1 MSWTAKN
8 SPLSQTEMEG
18 NATEVFYNLKARGW
32 STEAIAATLGN
43 MQAESLI
50 NPGAW
55 QNYIVG
61 SGGGGGYG
69 LVQWT
74 PWTNYTNYADRWGVA
89 HDDGNAQ
96 LRWLDEITVPF
107 GQWIPTTAYPMSF
120 ANYKI
125 STEACEYLSTVF
137 LYNFER
143 PAEYNIVVRQQ
154 YARNWYNYITALPE
168 TKGIPIWLLFK
179 FNGGG

>member
-1 MSWTAKN
+1 MSWIAKN
-8 SPLSQTEMEG
+8 AALSQSEMEN
-18 NATEVFYNLKARGW
+18 NAKEVFYGLKARGW
-32 STEAIAATLGN
+32 TNEAIAATLGN

-74 PWTNYTNYADRWGVA
+74 PWTHFTDYADQWGVA

-96 LRWLDEITVPF
+96 LRWIDEITVPF
-107 GQWIPTTAYPMSF
+107 GQWVQTTAYPMTF
-120 ANYKI
+120 PAYKV
-125 STEACEYLSTVF
+125 STEAPEYLSTVF

-143 PAEYNIVVRQQ
+143 PAEYNIVTRQT
-154 YARNWYNYITALPE
+154 YARQWYDFIQALPE
-168 TKGIPIWLLFK
+168 RLAIPIWLLFK
-179 FNGGG
+179 FN

>member
-1 MSWTAKN
+1 MAWIAKN
-8 SPLSQTEMEG
+8 SPLTQAEMEN
-18 NATEVFYNLKARGW
+18 NAKEVFYGLKARGW
-32 STEAIAATLGN
+32 TNEAIAATLGN
-43 MQAESLI
+43 MQAESLV

-74 PWTNYTNYADRWGVA
+74 PWTHFTEYADRWGVS

-96 LRWLDEITVPF
+96 LRWIDEITVPF
-107 GQWIPTTAYPMSF
+107 GQWVQTNAYPMTF
-120 ANYKI
+120 PAYKV
-125 STEACEYLSTVF
+125 STEAPEYLSTVF

-143 PAEYNIVVRQQ
+143 PAEYNIVTRQT
-154 YARNWYNYITALPE
+154 YARQWYDFIQTLPE
-168 TKGIPIWLLFK
+168 SKGIPIWLLFK
-179 FNGGG
+179 FN

>member
-1 MSWTAKN
+1 MSWIAKN
-8 SPLSQTEMEG
+8 SPLTQAEMEN
-18 NATEVFYNLKARGW
+18 NAKEVFYGLKARGW
-32 STEAIAATLGN
+32 TNEAIAATLGN

-74 PWTNYTNYADRWGVA
+74 PWTNFTNYADRWGVA

-96 LRWLDEITVPF
+96 LRWIDEITVPF
-107 GQWIPTTAYPMSF
+107 GQWIPTTAYPMTF
-120 ANYKI
+120 PAYKV
-125 STEACEYLSTVF
+125 STEAPEYLSTVF

-143 PAEYNIVVRQQ
+143 PAEYNIVTRQT
-154 YARNWYNYITALPE
+154 YARQWYDFIQALPE
-168 TKGIPIWLLFK
+168 SRGIPIWLLFK
-179 FNGGG
+179 FN

>member
-1 MSWTAKN
+1 MAWIAKN
-8 SPLSQTEMEG
+8 SPLTQAEMEN
-18 NATEVFYNLKARGW
+18 NAKEVFYGLKGRGW
-32 STEAIAATLGN
+32 TNEAIAATLGN

-74 PWTNYTNYADRWGVA
+74 PRTHFTDYADRWGVA

-96 LRWLDEITVPF
+96 LRWIDEITVPF
-107 GQWIPTTAYPMSF
+107 GQWVSTAAYPMSF
-120 ANYKI
+120 PAYKV
-125 STEACEYLSTVF
+125 STEAPEYLSTVF

-143 PAEYNIVVRQQ
+143 PAEYNIVTRQT
-154 YARNWYNYITALPE
+154 YARRWYDFIQTLPE
-168 TKGIPIWLLFK
+168 RQGIPIWLLFK
-179 FNGGG
+179 FN

>member
-1 MSWTAKN
+1 
-8 SPLSQTEMEG
+8 
-18 NATEVFYNLKARGW
+18 
-32 STEAIAATLGN
+32 

-74 PWTNYTNYADRWGVA
+74 PWTHFTDYADRWGVA

-96 LRWLDEITVPF
+96 LRWIDEVTVPF
-107 GQWIPTTAYPMSF
+107 GQWVPTAAYPMSF

-143 PAEYNIVVRQQ
+143 PAVYNIVERQG
-154 YARNWYNYITALPE
+154 YARAWYDFIKQLPAS
-168 TKGIPIWLLFK
+168 KGIPIWLLFK

>member
-1 MSWTAKN
+1 MAWIAKN
-8 SPLSQTEMEG
+8 SPLTQAEIEN
-18 NATEVFYNLKARGW
+18 NAKEVFYGLKARGW
-32 STEAIAATLGN
+32 TNEAIAATLGN
-43 MQAESLI
+43 MQAESLV

-74 PWTNYTNYADRWGVA
+74 PWTHFTDYADQWGVA

-96 LRWLDEITVPF
+96 LRWIDEITVPF
-107 GQWIPTTAYPMSF
+107 GQWVSTAAYPMSF
-120 ANYKI
+120 PAYKV
-125 STEACEYLSTVF
+125 STESPEYLSTVF

-143 PAEYNIVVRQQ
+143 PAEYNIVTRQT
-154 YARNWYNYITALPE
+154 YARRWYDFIRTLPE
-168 TKGIPIWLLFK
+168 RQGIPIWLLFK
-179 FNGGG
+179 FN

>member
-1 MSWTAKN
+1 MAWIAKN
-8 SPLSQTEMEG
+8 SPLTQAETAN
-18 NATEVFYNLKARGW
+18 NAKEVFYGLKGRGW
-32 STEAIAATLGN
+32 TNEAIAATLGN

-74 PWTNYTNYADRWGVA
+74 PWTHFTDYADRWGVA

-96 LRWLDEITVPF
+96 LRWIDEITVPF
-107 GQWIPTTAYPMSF
+107 GQWVSTAAYPMSF
-120 ANYKI
+120 PAYKV
-125 STEACEYLSTVF
+125 STEAPEYLATVF

-143 PAEYNIVVRQQ
+143 PAEYNIVTRQT
-154 YARNWYNYITALPE
+154 YARRWYDFIQTLPE
-168 TKGIPIWLLFK
+168 SHGIPIWLLFK
-179 FNGGG
+179 FN

>member
-1 MSWTAKN
+1 MAWIAKN
-8 SPLSQTEMEG
+8 SPLTQAEMEN
-18 NATEVFYNLKARGW
+18 NAKEVFYDLKSRGW
-32 STEAIAATLGN
+32 SNEAIAATLGN

-74 PWTNYTNYADRWGVA
+74 PWTNFTDYADRWGVA
-89 HDDGNAQ
+89 HDNGDAQ
-96 LRWLDEITVPF
+96 IRWIDEITVSF
-107 GQWIPTTAYPMSF
+107 GQWSPTAAYPMSF
-120 ANYKI
+120 SAYKV
-125 STEACEYLSTVF
+125 STEAPEYLSTVF

-143 PAEYNIVVRQQ
+143 PAEYNIVTRQT
-154 YARNWYNYITALPE
+154 YARQWYDFIQALPE
-168 TKGIPIWLLFK
+168 SKGIPIWLLFK
-179 FNGGG
+179 FN